1 MQQSNVDQEYKNLR
15 GLTICLYPRVGL
27 KSTITN
33 LVTNVNKRLK
43 GLTNTVGVEQTST
56 TTSFEVT
63 KESWKNYS
71 RFSATEPKEKLSPD
85 PPKSELKY
93 G

>member
-1 MQQSNVDQEYKNLR
+1 MQQSKTDQEHRNLR
-15 GLTICLYPRVGL
+15 GSAMCLNPRVGL

-56 TTSFEVT
+56 TPSFEVT

-71 RFSATEPKEKLSPD
+71 RFSAT
-85 PPKSELKY
+85 
-93 G
+93 